1 MRRYLIVIGLL
12 AAVAGT
18 ALTAGP
24 AMAARSCGTVT
35 AKGAA
40 VRVTLARGPESCAQA
55 RGVAKSYISGR
66 GTFHGPP
73 NGPRAE
79 QYVTIPGGW
88 RCSVVEQGAVGCF
101 KGGSTYL
108 AAGEQIGWVTV
119 A

>member
-18 ALTAGP
+18 ALAAGP
-24 AMAARSCGTVT
+24 AMAARSCGTV
-35 AKGAA
+35 AKGA
-40 VRVTLARGPESCAQA
+40 VRVTIARGPESCAQA
-55 RGVAKSYISGR
+55 RGVAKSYIAGR

-73 NGPRAE
+73 NGPRAD

-88 RCSVVEQGAVGCF
+88 RCSVVEQGSVGCF

-108 AAGEQIGWVTV
+108 GAREQIGWIMVP
-119 A
+119 